1 MLANSYQKVIP
12 RSRLWLLILAAMVVA
27 APPTEFAPHPYHRC
41 ARLGLCCT
49 EPPQGEIFL
58 WAYLYAFPIQQMLF
72 ASWGDGL
79 NFTGYFALSLE
90 SVAIGR
96 RRELAFC

>member
-27 APPTEFAPHPYHRC
+27 APRLSSHLTHIIA